1 MSEGIDQHEKR
12 YSTLVTRW
20 HRDQDVNVFVEG
32 CEWQSFYI
40 PYTWLQ
46 QSKQETWHF
55 VQDII
60 GVLVNER
67 GTLVTMDGTPL
78 DMFKGIE
85 VGEYRFTPREV
96 NTTFT
101 WRTGPSNARGGPKAE
116 NAGDDE
122 SSVGKS
128 ENTQQREFR
137 DQLVGRDRSCLIT
150 GDLTGNF
157 EAAHIVPKARRDV
170 YAQVLSK
177 RINRSVRADSIAPFH
192 TSQGLLLRDDM
203 HSTYDRYYW
212 SLYHKDKVYYVHVF
226 NSTYVDARF
235 HGYEIKRSTHF
246 HPRCQDD
253 ELPDPDLCR
262 WHYQQCVMLYLRGFS
277 SGMAYLRR

>member
-1 MSEGIDQHEKR
+1 MSLTREPQPVSEGIDQHEKR

-85 VGEYRFTPREV
+85 VGEYRFTPRE
-96 NTTFT
+96 
-101 WRTGPSNARGGPKAE
+101 
-116 NAGDDE
+116 GD
-122 SSVGKS
+122 
-128 ENTQQREFR
+128 
-137 DQLVGRDRSCLIT
+137 SCAILKQI
-150 GDLTGNF
+150 F
-157 EAAHIVPKARRDV
+157 A
-170 YAQVLSK
+170 S
-177 RINRSVRADSIAPFH
+177 F
-192 TSQGLLLRDDM
+192 
-203 HSTYDRYYW
+203 
-212 SLYHKDKVYYVHVF
+212 
-226 NSTYVDARF
+226 
-235 HGYEIKRSTHF
+235 
-246 HPRCQDD
+246 
-253 ELPDPDLCR
+253 
-262 WHYQQCVMLYLRGFS
+262 
-277 SGMAYLRR
+277 